1 MTWLL
6 LCDALHLKNQT
17 EVPKSAKQFS
27 LMIHDEIVTCF
38 SVNVFFKL
46 RNIYKSHSVT

>member
-17 EVPKSAKQFS
+17 EVPKSAKQYS

-38 SVNVFFKL
+38 SVNVFSNFEIFIKV
-46 RNIYKSHSVT
+46 SVT